1 MGQYP
6 LIENALRTLF
16 NAEDGLSLEVS
27 KRLYVRSCS
36 PGALLDLKEELQ
48 RAFQDPS
55 VSWRQMLCS
64 ERYEV
69 RDLESEEEAKAVAH
83 EILVAPLGGES
94 L

>member
-1 MGQYP
+1 MGRYP

-27 KRLYVRSCS
+27 KRLYGRSRS

-48 RAFQDPS
+48 RAFRDPS
-55 VSWRQMLCS
+55 VSWQQMLCN

-69 RDLESEEEAKAVAH
+69 RDLEGEDEAKAFAH